1 MKNVTMRI
9 AALIGMS
16 VVALAMTPQ
25 AGAEPPVPEGPD
37 YPLAEG
43 NYTTEADPGWVY
55 FVVDFG
61 GKPADHHDYFGCGIG
76 PDGTIGCDR
85 VPNPGAYP
93 SAFATYP
100 PPGANQTVATAA
112 EPASYRF
119 SLTPTFSRE
128 VDVLPEG
135 RQLENGGAKCR
146 RGYQGSMSCR
156 TGQHGFVLST
166 VRGTNW

>member
-1 MKNVTMRI
+1 MKNATVRI
-9 AALIGMS
+9 AALVGMS
-16 VVALAMTPQ
+16 VVALSAAPL
-25 AGAEPPVPEGPD
+25 ADAEPPVPYGKD

-61 GKPADHHDYFGCGIG
+61 GKPSDYHDYFGCGIG
-76 PDGTIGCDR
+76 PDGRVGCDR
-85 VPNPGAYP
+85 VPNPDEYP
-93 SAFATYP
+93 SLNATYP
-100 PPGANQTVATAA
+100 PPGANQTVATSA
-112 EPASYRF
+112 EAASYRF

-146 RGYQGSMSCR
+146 RGYQGSMSCWS
-156 TGQHGFVLST
+156 GEHGFVLST
-166 VRGTNW
+166 VWGENW